1 MILEG
6 LTVPLITPLNE
17 DESLDEVSLRRVI
30 DLSIEGGA
38 RAIFILGTAGEFA
51 ALSRQTKD
59 RLARAAKELIDR
71 RVDFLIGISH
81 AGTRGTIEE
90 GKRMEKVGADAFVVM
105 APFYFSYSQK
115 EVERHFLT
123 IAHSLNTPLVM
134 YNFPGMVKNAIEPET
149 VARLVHESQI
159 VGIKNTHGDMDA
171 AEQILSTKKAR
182 PGSFSFSQGDLPTCG
197 ECLRKGAEGVTLG
210 IASLVPSLCARLCE
224 AASAGDAET
233 VDTIVGQ
240 LVDLSSVDHSKSW
253 VAGLKMQASLL
264 GLCKP
269 FVSAPFEMPDEADT
283 RMLRQKLLELNLLQ
297 E

>member
-17 DESLDEVSLRRVI
+17 DESLDEASLQRVI

-59 RLARAAKELIDR
+59 RLARASKELIDG

-105 APFYFSYSQK
+105 APFYFSHSQK
-115 EVERHFLT
+115 EVESHFLT
-123 IAHSLNTPLVM
+123 ITHALNTPVVM
-134 YNFPGMVKNAIEPET
+134 YNFPDMVKNTIEPET
-149 VARLVHESQI
+149 VACLVEDSQI

-171 AEQILSTKKAR
+171 AGQILSIKKEN
-182 PGSFSFSQGDLPTCG
+182 PGSFSFSQGDLPTSG
-197 ECLRKGAEGVTLG
+197 ECLRMGADGVTLG

-224 AASAGDAET
+224 AANSGDSET
-233 VDTIVGQ
+233 VDTIVRQ
-240 LVDLSSVDHSKSW
+240 LVDLASVGHSKSW
-253 VAGLKMQASLL
+253 VAGLKTQASLL

-269 FVSAPFEMPDEADT
+269 FVTAPFEMPDETDT
-283 RMLRQKLLELNLLQ
+283 RILRQRLLDLDLL
-297 E
+297 